1 MNTTNKTLKKIFP
14 FISKNIPSGANIIVG
29 CSGGADSTALAIL
42 LFSYSIEKNINIK
55 LVYVNHNLRD
65 TDYINNEKKYVQNL
79 AKKYKIK
86 TYPALVRI
94 KNRKF
99 KLFKGERTMDNIIE
113 FLQ

>member
-42 LFSYSIEKNINIK
+42 LFLYSIKKNINIK

-65 TDYINNEKKYVQNL
+65 T
-79 AKKYKIK
+79 
-86 TYPALVRI
+86 
-94 KNRKF
+94 
-99 KLFKGERTMDNIIE
+99 
-113 FLQ
+113 